1 MYNLSYIY
9 QTCNLFV
16 KAIIVAAGIGSRLG
30 ELTKEFPK
38 SLIDINGKSILE
50 RQISLFKKFGIDNI
64 VIIRGPHREKFSFDD
79 VKYVNDDDYE
89 NHNLLGSLMVAE
101 DELNEDVI
109 ISYGD
114 IVFDEIILE
123 QILAFSGNAGLAID
137 YNWEKNYSE
146 KSKELLGKVSVVTI
160 ENNSISNI
168 GYYENIDKN
177 PGSILG
183 EFIGIMKLSPQSANY
198 FVTKYNELMRNHDG
212 KFHDSPSINF
222 AIITDMI
229 NELLQHGIKFTPIKI
244 SGKWYEIDTPE
255 DLEAAKKLFR
265 D

>member
-9 QTCNLFV
+9 QTCNLFM

-50 RQISLFKKFGIDNI
+50 RQILSFKKFGINNI

-89 NHNLLGSLMVAE
+89 NHNLLGSLMAAE

-198 FVTKYNELMRNHDG
+198 FVTKYNELKRNHDG

>member
-168 GYYENIDKN
+168 GYYENIVQN
-177 PGSILG
+177 PDSILG
-183 EFIGIMKLSPQSANY
+183 EFIGIMKLSSQSVNH
-198 FVTKYNELMRNHDG
+198 FVTKYNELKRSHDS

-222 AIITDMI
+222 GIITDMI
-229 NELLQHGIKFTPIKI
+229 NELIHNKIQFLPIKI
-244 SGKWYEIDTPE
+244 SGVWCEIDTHQ
-255 DLEAAKKLFR
+255 DLENAKKLFL

>member
-1 MYNLSYIY
+1 M
-9 QTCNLFV
+9 
-16 KAIIVAAGIGSRLG
+16 
-30 ELTKEFPK
+30 
-38 SLIDINGKSILE
+38 
-50 RQISLFKKFGIDNI
+50 
-64 VIIRGPHREKFSFDD
+64 
-79 VKYVNDDDYE
+79 KYVNDDDYE

-198 FVTKYNELMRNHDG
+198 FVTKYNELKRNHDG

>member
-64 VIIRGPHREKFSFDD
+64 VIIRGPHREKFSFND

-160 ENNSISNI
+160 ENNYISNI

-183 EFIGIMKLSPQSANY
+183 EFIGIMKLSPQSVNY
-198 FVTKYNELMRNHDG
+198 FVTKYNELKRNHDG

>member
-1 MYNLSYIY
+1 M
-9 QTCNLFV
+9 
-16 KAIIVAAGIGSRLG
+16 KAIIVAAGAGSRLG
-30 ELTKEFPK
+30 ELTKELPK
-38 SLIDINGKSILE
+38 PLIDINGKSIIE
-50 RQISLFKKFGIDNI
+50 RQILLFKKFGITKI
-64 VIIRGPHREKFSFDD
+64 VIIRGPHREKFSFND
-79 VKYVNDDDYE
+79 VEYVDDDDYE
-89 NHNLLGSLMVAE
+89 NHDLLGSLMVAGN
-101 DELNEDVI
+101 ELNEDVI

-114 IVFDEIILE
+114 VIFDETILE
-123 QILAFSGNAGLAID
+123 QILSFSGNAGLAID

-146 KSKELLGKVSVVTI
+146 KSKEFLGKVSVVTI
-160 ENNSISNI
+160 ENDSISNI
-168 GYYENIDKN
+168 GYYENIVKN
-177 PGSILG
+177 PDSILG

-198 FVTKYNELMRNHDG
+198 FVTKYNELKRNHDG

>member
-9 QTCNLFV
+9 QICNLFV

>member
-1 MYNLSYIY
+1 M
-9 QTCNLFV
+9 
-16 KAIIVAAGIGSRLG
+16 KAIIVAAGVGSRLG
-30 ELTKEFPK
+30 NLTKELPK
-38 SLIDINGKSILE
+38 PLIDVNGKSILE
-50 RQISLFKKFGIDNI
+50 RQILSFKKFGIDKI
-64 VIIRGPHREKFSFDD
+64 VIIRGPHREKFSFNN
-79 VKYVNDDDYE
+79 VEYVDDDDYE
-89 NHNLLGSLMVAE
+89 NHDLLGSLMVAGN
-101 DELNEDVI
+101 ELNEDVI

-114 IVFDEIILE
+114 VIFDEKILE
-123 QILAFSGNAGLAID
+123 QILSFSGNAGLAID
-137 YNWEKNYSE
+137 YNWEKNHSG
-146 KSKELLGKVSVVTI
+146 KSKELLEKISVVTI

-198 FVTKYNELMRNHDG
+198 FVTKYNELKRNHDG

-229 NELLQHGIKFTPIKI
+229 NELLQHEIKFTPIKI

>member
-114 IVFDEIILE
+114 IIFDETILE
-123 QILAFSGNAGLAID
+123 QILAFSGN
-137 YNWEKNYSE
+137 
-146 KSKELLGKVSVVTI
+146 VSVVTI
-160 ENNSISNI
+160 ENNYISNI

-198 FVTKYNELMRNHDG
+198 FVTKYNELKRNHDG

-244 SGKWYEIDTPE
+244 SGKCYEIDTPA

>member
-9 QTCNLFV
+9 QTCNLFM

-198 FVTKYNELMRNHDG
+198 FVTKYNELKRNHDG

>member
-1 MYNLSYIY
+1 MYNLCYIY

-50 RQISLFKKFGIDNI
+50 RQILLFKKFGINNI

-198 FVTKYNELMRNHDG
+198 FVTKYNELKRNHDG

-229 NELLQHGIKFTPIKI
+229 DELLQHGIKFTPIKI

-255 DLEAAKKLFR
+255 DLEAAKKLFVY
-265 D
+265 

>member
-9 QTCNLFV
+9 QICNLFV

-114 IVFDEIILE
+114 IIFDETVLE
-123 QILAFSGNAGLAID
+123 QTLAFSGNAGLAID

-198 FVTKYNELMRNHDG
+198 FVTKYNELKRNHDG